1 MTLDAFLKLIKGI
14 LVVLIVPSSIL
25 RDPSRDIKI
34 ILVDWMDCLWIPKD
48 SKFDSI
54 IVFRGSLTAEVRGG
68 SVNEHAF
75 PEKEGGHNR
84 IPKG

>member
-1 MTLDAFLKLIKGI
+1 MTLDAFLKIIKGT

-48 SKFDSI
+48 S
-54 IVFRGSLTAEVRGG
+54 IVSLF
-68 SVNEHAF
+68 SV
-75 PEKEGGHNR
+75 GH
-84 IPKG
+84 